1 MPHAISSIDA
11 ATPISGGEDD
21 DDDDIC
27 DAADEEPEAGA
38 LGQINAKNI
47 NKFENNQNLELEY
60 KTQTDRD
67 IMLRMV
73 LEIREVKKE
82 HKKQKIDF

>member
-38 LGQINAKNI
+38 LG
-47 NKFENNQNLELEY
+47 
-60 KTQTDRD
+60 
-67 IMLRMV
+67 
-73 LEIREVKKE
+73 
-82 HKKQKIDF
+82 